1 MKLTDHRKARKAR
14 SQLGGWFCLLT
25 LLGGQVQILPLL
37 LALAAVL
44 DSSHSVCVGLDRGQF
59 TLVLHHQAGLPRLAD
74 YKPQCDPSN
83 PAHRHGLIAK
93 CVCALSSSEGRTPDH
108 VACFNASLAAKNA
121 LIVETPKAQTRE
133 FSRQL
138 AVDAASQTHRADSA
152 KPPRQEAHAPP
163 FGPFPVQFL
172 QSVTLLI

>member
-1 MKLTDHRKARKAR
+1 MKTRTKV
-14 SQLGGWFCLLT
+14 GGWFCLLT
-25 LLGGQVQILPLL
+25 LLGGQVQLLPLL
-37 LALAAVL
+37 LALAATF

-59 TLVLHHQAGLPRLAD
+59 TLVLRHQAGRPRLAD

-108 VACFNASLAAKNA
+108 VACFTASLVATHA
-121 LIVETPKAQTRE
+121 LNVETSKTQSGELPW
-133 FSRQL
+133 QL
-138 AVDAASQTHRADSA
+138 HVDAASQTHRADSA
-152 KPPRQEAHAPP
+152 TLPRQEAHAPP
-163 FGPFPVQFL
+163 LSPSHVQFL